1 MEAHEPIAEVERQAL
16 ALAVVKLSGLRPYDR
31 NPRRGDVQ
39 AIKESL
45 LENGQYR
52 PIVVNRPPSR
62 EPAPA
67 ISTRSAPTASSAPTP
82 AIRRRTGA
90 CSRASARG
98 SFGRI
103 LRTAFHTRERR
114 RRGFGSRTTMV
125 SAFVSF

>member
-52 PIVVNRPPSR
+52 PIVVNRPTMEVLAGNHTLRAAR
-62 EPAPA
+62 ELGWREIAVTYVDVDPERA
-67 ISTRSAPTASSAPTP
+67 
-82 AIRRRTGA
+82 RRIVLADNRTNDLAGYDA
-90 CSRASARG
+90 AK
-98 SFGRI
+98 
-103 LRTAFHTRERR
+103 LVELL
-114 RRGFGSRTTMV
+114 
-125 SAFVSF
+125 